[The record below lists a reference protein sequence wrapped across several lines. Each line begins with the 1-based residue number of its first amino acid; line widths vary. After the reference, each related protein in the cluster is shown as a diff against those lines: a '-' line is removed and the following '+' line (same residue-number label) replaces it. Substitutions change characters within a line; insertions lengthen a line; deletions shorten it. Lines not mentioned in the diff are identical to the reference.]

1 MGTRLPTC
9 QLRGSASGTN
19 CDSHFNRSLQKMEQG
34 SGAAPGTIRPL
45 VRSFGCA
52 GFFVWLA
59 IGAIFATFFIGEYL
73 HRPDHQKSFWKAGV
87 TVSFS
92 KTGKISKI
100 ILFQGIWCIGSIF
113 GTGAG
118 ITAFL
123 FLIFNSIREKW
134 E

>member
-87 TVSFS
+87 T
-92 KTGKISKI
+92 
-100 ILFQGIWCIGSIF
+100 GIWCIGSIF

-134 E
+134 ERD